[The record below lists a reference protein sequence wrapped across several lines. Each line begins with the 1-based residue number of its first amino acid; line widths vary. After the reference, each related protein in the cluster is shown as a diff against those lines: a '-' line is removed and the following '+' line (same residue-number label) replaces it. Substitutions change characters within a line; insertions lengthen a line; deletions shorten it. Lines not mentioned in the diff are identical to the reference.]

1 MRITSWNLLHG
12 QGARSFRAI
21 ADALDVG
28 NSDFVIG
35 VQEVDAFQDRSDQV
49 FQVADLASQLSAKHF
64 AFVRCVIGT
73 PGFKWR
79 KVKSDEAVLMAS
91 SDSTTI
97 NSTNIAGKKILND
110 DNPPSY
116 GIGLITN
123 IPVTKWEVLALG
135 KSVIGLPLIFP
146 AGDADFTGDA
156 DSANAASSSSKPKLR
171 FIYVKDEPR
180 YAVAAQLENG
190 FTVVNMHL
198 SFVPFVNLFQ
208 LWRVKR
214 WLAKMP
220 GKHILLG
227 DLNLPFD
234 LPVKFS
240 KWKSLVS
247 MASYPTWQPKIQFD
261 YILSDNFGMHESSS
275 DLVKPIF
282 LKSDISDHL
291 PVTIEIN

>member
-12 QGARSFRAI
+12 QGAKSFRAI

-28 NSDFVIG
+28 NSDFAIG

-49 FQVADLASQLSAKHF
+49 FQVADLASELGAKNF

-79 KVKSDEAVLMAS
+79 KVRSDEAILITN
-91 SDSTTI
+91 SDSSGL
-97 NSTNIAGKKILND
+97 NSFNLAGKRVLNN

-123 IPVTKWEVLALG
+123 ISVTKWEVLALG
-135 KSVIGLPLIFP
+135 KSVIGLPLVFP
-146 AGDADFTGDA
+146 SGDVNG
-156 DSANAASSSSKPKLR
+156 SAKPKLR

-180 YAVAAQLENG
+180 YAVAAQLANG

-261 YILSDNFGMHESSS
+261 YILSDNFAVDKSSK

>member
-1 MRITSWNLLHG
+1 VRITTWNLLHG
-12 QGARSFRAI
+12 QGAENLRAL
-21 ADALDVG
+21 ANALDVG
-28 NSDFVIG
+28 NSDFAIG
-35 VQEVDAFQDRSDQV
+35 VQEVDAYQDRSAQV
-49 FQVADLASQLSAKHF
+49 FQVSDLASELSAKHF
-64 AFVRCVIGT
+64 GFVRCVIGT

-79 KVKSDEAVLMAS
+79 KVRSNEATLITNTS
-91 SDSTTI
+91 S
-97 NSTNIAGKKILND
+97 AND

-123 IPVTKWEVLALG
+123 IHVKKWEVLALG
-135 KSVIGLPLIFP
+135 KSVVGLPLLFP
-146 AGDADFTGDA
+146 AGDADSADA
-156 DSANAASSSSKPKLR
+156 ANSSAKPKLR

-240 KWKSLVS
+240 KWKSLIS
-247 MASYPTWQPKIQFD
+247 MASYPAWQPKIQFD
-261 YILSDNFGMHESSS
+261 YILSDNFAVDKSSK
-275 DLVKPIF
+275 DLIKPIF

>member
-12 QGARSFRAI
+12 QGAANFRAI
-21 ADALDVG
+21 ANTLDVG

-35 VQEVDAFQDRSDQV
+35 IQEVDAYQDRSDQV
-49 FQVADLASQLSAKHF
+49 FQVGQLASELGAKHF

-73 PGFKWR
+73 PGFTWR
-79 KVKSDEAVLMAS
+79 RVRKDEAVLITNS
-91 SDSTTI
+91 E
-97 NSTNIAGKKILND
+97 STNSGESG

-123 IPVTKWEVLALG
+123 IPVIKWGLLPLG
-135 KSVIGLPLIFP
+135 KSIIGLPLVFP
-146 AGDADFTGDA
+146 DPSGGPDVR
-156 DSANAASSSSKPKLR
+156 PKIRL
-171 FIYVKDEPR
+171 IYVKDEPR

-198 SFVPFVNLFQ
+198 SFVPFLNLFQ

-261 YILSDNFGMHESSS
+261 YILSDNFGVNKSGKES
-275 DLVKPIF
+275 VRPIY
-282 LKSDISDHL
+282 LQSNISDHL

>member
-12 QGARSFRAI
+12 QGATNFRAI
-21 ADALDVG
+21 ANTLDVG
-28 NSDFVIG
+28 RSDFVIG

-49 FQVADLASQLSAKHF
+49 FQVADLASELGATYF
-64 AFVRCVIGT
+64 GFVRCVIGT

-79 KVKSDEAVLMAS
+79 KVRKDEAVLITN
-91 SDSTTI
+91 SDVM
-97 NSTNIAGKKILND
+97 NSGRNS

-123 IPVTKWEVLALG
+123 VPVKKWEILALG
-135 KSVIGLPLIFP
+135 KSVVGLPLVFP
-146 AGDADFTGDA
+146 AGSDGLDGSENNS
-156 DSANAASSSSKPKLR
+156 SAESKAKPKLR

-190 FTVVNMHL
+190 YTVVNVHL
-198 SFVPFVNLFQ
+198 SFVPLVNLYQ

-220 GKHILLG
+220 GKHFLIG
-227 DLNLPFD
+227 DLNLPFNI
-234 LPVKFS
+234 PVKLS

-261 YILSDNFGMHESSS
+261 YILSDNTTS
-275 DLVKPIF
+275 VAVRPIQIR
-282 LKSDISDHL
+282 SDISDHL
-291 PVTIEIN
+291 PVTIEIS

>member
-1 MRITSWNLLHG
+1 MRITTWNLLHG
-12 QGARSFRAI
+12 QGAENLRAL
-21 ADALDVG
+21 ANALDVG
-28 NSDFVIG
+28 NSDFAIG
-35 VQEVDAFQDRSDQV
+35 VQEVDAYQDRSAQV
-49 FQVADLASQLSAKHF
+49 FQVSDLASELSAIHF
-64 AFVRCVIGT
+64 CFVRCVIGT
-73 PGFKWR
+73 PGFNWR
-79 KVKSDEAVLMAS
+79 KVRSNEATLITNTS
-91 SDSTTI
+91 S
-97 NSTNIAGKKILND
+97 AND

-123 IPVTKWEVLALG
+123 IPVKKWEVLALG
-135 KSVIGLPLIFP
+135 KSVVGLPLLFP
-146 AGDADFTGDA
+146 AGDADSADA
-156 DSANAASSSSKPKLR
+156 ANSSAKPKLR

-240 KWKSLVS
+240 KWKSLIS
-247 MASYPTWQPKIQFD
+247 MASYPAWQPKIQFD
-261 YILSDNFGMHESSS
+261 YILSDNFAVDKSSK
-275 DLVKPIF
+275 DLIKPIF

>member
-12 QGARSFRAI
+12 QGATNFRAI
-21 ADALDVG
+21 ANTLDVG
-28 NSDFVIG
+28 RSDFVIG

-49 FQVADLASQLSAKHF
+49 FQVADLASELGATYF
-64 AFVRCVIGT
+64 GFVRCVIGT

-79 KVKSDEAVLMAS
+79 KVRKDEAVLITN
-91 SDSTTI
+91 SDVM
-97 NSTNIAGKKILND
+97 NSGRNS

-123 IPVTKWEVLALG
+123 VPVKKWEILALG
-135 KSVIGLPLIFP
+135 KSVVGLPLVFP
-146 AGDADFTGDA
+146 AGSDGLDGSENNS
-156 DSANAASSSSKPKLR
+156 SAESKAKPKLR

-190 FTVVNMHL
+190 YTVVNVHL
-198 SFVPFVNLFQ
+198 SFVPLVNLYQ

-220 GKHILLG
+220 GKHFLIG
-227 DLNLPFD
+227 DLNLPFNI
-234 LPVKFS
+234 PVKLS

-247 MASYPTWQPKIQFD
+247 VASYPTWQPKIQFD
-261 YILSDNFGMHESSS
+261 YILSDNTTS
-275 DLVKPIF
+275 VAVRPIQIR
-282 LKSDISDHL
+282 SDISDHL
-291 PVTIEIN
+291 PVTIEIS

>member
-12 QGARSFRAI
+12 QGAANLRAV
-21 ADALDVG
+21 ANDLGVG
-28 NSDFVIG
+28 DSDFVIG
-35 VQEVDAFQDRSDQV
+35 VQEVDAYQDRSDQV
-49 FQVADLASQLSAKHF
+49 FQVAELASELGAKYF
-64 AFVRCVIGT
+64 GFVRCVIGT

-79 KVKSDEAVLMAS
+79 KVRKDEAVLITS
-91 SDSTTI
+91 SDLM
-97 NSTNIAGKKILND
+97 NSGRNS

-123 IPVTKWEVLALG
+123 VPVKKWEILALG
-135 KSVIGLPLIFP
+135 KSVVGLPLVFP
-146 AGDADFTGDA
+146 AGSDGSDGSENIS
-156 DSANAASSSSKPKLR
+156 SAESKAKPKLR

-190 FTVVNMHL
+190 YTVVNVHL
-198 SFVPFVNLFQ
+198 SFVPFVNLYQ

-220 GKHILLG
+220 GKHFLIG
-227 DLNLPFD
+227 DLNLPFEI
-234 LPVKFS
+234 PVKLS

-261 YILSDNFGMHESSS
+261 YILSDNFDRDKSNK
-275 DLVKPIF
+275 DLVKPIH
-282 LKSDISDHL
+282 LQSNISDHL

>member
-12 QGARSFRAI
+12 QGARSFRAV

-49 FQVADLASQLSAKHF
+49 FQVADLASELSAKHF
-64 AFVRCVIGT
+64 GFVRCVIGT
-73 PGFKWR
+73 PGFNWR
-79 KVKSDEAVLMAS
+79 KVKGDEAILITNTS
-91 SDSTTI
+91 S
-97 NSTNIAGKKILND
+97 AND

-123 IPVTKWEVLALG
+123 IPVKKWEVLALG
-135 KSVIGLPLIFP
+135 KSVIGLPLVFP
-146 AGDADFTGDA
+146 AGDADSAGDA
-156 DSANAASSSSKPKLR
+156 NSSSKPKLR

-261 YILSDNFGMHESSS
+261 YILSDNFAADKSNK
-275 DLVKPIF
+275 DLVKPIY

>member
-1 MRITSWNLLHG
+1 
-12 QGARSFRAI
+12 
-21 ADALDVG
+21 
-28 NSDFVIG
+28 
-35 VQEVDAFQDRSDQV
+35 
-49 FQVADLASQLSAKHF
+49 
-64 AFVRCVIGT
+64 
-73 PGFKWR
+73 
-79 KVKSDEAVLMAS
+79 
-91 SDSTTI
+91 
-97 NSTNIAGKKILND
+97 
-110 DNPPSY
+110 
-116 GIGLITN
+116 
-123 IPVTKWEVLALG
+123 
-135 KSVIGLPLIFP
+135 
-146 AGDADFTGDA
+146 
-156 DSANAASSSSKPKLR
+156 
-171 FIYVKDEPR
+171 VKDEPR

-240 KWKSLVS
+240 KWKSLIS

-261 YILSDNFGMHESSS
+261 YILSDNFVVGKSSK
-275 DLVKPIF
+275 DLIKPIF

-291 PVTIEIN
+291 PVTIEIS

>member
-12 QGARSFRAI
+12 QGATNFRAI
-21 ADALDVG
+21 ANTLDVG
-28 NSDFVIG
+28 RSDFVIG

-49 FQVADLASQLSAKHF
+49 YQVADLASELGATYF
-64 AFVRCVIGT
+64 GFVRCVIGT

-79 KVKSDEAVLMAS
+79 KVRKDEAVLITN
-91 SDSTTI
+91 SDLM
-97 NSTNIAGKKILND
+97 NSGRNS

-123 IPVTKWEVLALG
+123 VPVTKWEILALG
-135 KSVIGLPLIFP
+135 KSVVGLPLVFP
-146 AGDADFTGDA
+146 AGSDGESVSKA
-156 DSANAASSSSKPKLR
+156 KPKVR

-190 FTVVNMHL
+190 YTVVNVHL
-198 SFVPFVNLFQ
+198 SFVPLVNLYQ

-220 GKHILLG
+220 GKHFLIG

-234 LPVKFS
+234 IPVKLS

-261 YILSDNFGMHESSS
+261 YILSDNTTS
-275 DLVKPIF
+275 VAVRPIQIR
-282 LKSDISDHL
+282 SDISDHL

>member
-12 QGARSFRAI
+12 QGATNFRAI
-21 ADALDVG
+21 ANALEVG
-28 NSDFVIG
+28 RSDFVIG

-49 FQVADLASQLSAKHF
+49 FQVAELASELGATYF
-64 AFVRCVIGT
+64 GFVRCVIGT

-79 KVKSDEAVLMAS
+79 KVRKDEAVLITN
-91 SDSTTI
+91 SDLM
-97 NSTNIAGKKILND
+97 NSGRNS

-116 GIGLITN
+116 GIGLITSV
-123 IPVTKWEVLALG
+123 PVKKWEILTLG
-135 KSVIGLPLIFP
+135 KSVVGLPLVFP
-146 AGDADFTGDA
+146 DASAGESAAGD
-156 DSANAASSSSKPKLR
+156 SKARPKVR

-190 FTVVNMHL
+190 YTVVNVHL
-198 SFVPFVNLFQ
+198 SFVPLVNLYQ

-220 GKHILLG
+220 GKHFLIG
-227 DLNLPFD
+227 DLNLPFNI
-234 LPVKFS
+234 PVKLS

-261 YILSDNFGMHESSS
+261 YILSDNTTS
-275 DLVKPIF
+275 VAVRPIQIH
-282 LKSDISDHL
+282 SEISDHL

>member
-21 ADALDVG
+21 ADALVVG

-35 VQEVDAFQDRSDQV
+35 IQEVDAFQDRSDQV
-49 FQVADLASQLSAKHF
+49 FQVADLASQLSAEHF

-79 KVKSDEAVLMAS
+79 KVKSDEAVLITNTS
-91 SDSTTI
+91 STHDY
-97 NSTNIAGKKILND
+97 
-110 DNPPSY
+110 NPPSY

-123 IPVTKWEVLALG
+123 IPVKKWDVLALG
-135 KSVIGLPLIFP
+135 KSVIGLPLIIP

-190 FTVVNMHL
+190 FTVANMHL

-227 DLNLPFD
+227 DLNLPFN
-234 LPVKFS
+234 LPVKLS
-240 KWKSLVS
+240 KWKSLVTMS
-247 MASYPTWQPKIQFD
+247 SYPTWQPKIQFD
-261 YILSDNFGMHESSS
+261 YILSDNFGMDESSS

-282 LKSDISDHL
+282 LNSDISDHL

>member
-12 QGARSFRAI
+12 QGAANFRDI
-21 ADALDVG
+21 AHTLDVG

-35 VQEVDAFQDRSDQV
+35 VQEVDAYQDRSDRV
-49 FQVADLASQLSAKHF
+49 FQVGQLASELGGKHF

-79 KVKSDEAVLMAS
+79 RVRKEEAVLITNSESAGL
-91 SDSTTI
+91 DSF
-97 NSTNIAGKKILND
+97 NQSGERVLNG

-123 IPVTKWEVLALG
+123 IPVIKWEILALG
-135 KSVIGLPLIFP
+135 KSVIGLPLVFP
-146 AGDADFTGDA
+146 AGEADISSTG
-156 DSANAASSSSKPKLR
+156 SSKPKLK

-214 WLAKMP
+214 WLSKMP

-247 MASYPTWQPKIQFD
+247 TASYPTWQPKIQFD
-261 YILSDNFGMHESSS
+261 YILSDNFGVDKASSESIR
-275 DLVKPIF
+275 PII
-282 LKSDISDHL
+282 LRSDISDHL

>member
-12 QGARSFRAI
+12 QGAANFRAI
-21 ADALDVG
+21 ANTLDVG
-28 NSDFVIG
+28 ESDFVIG
-35 VQEVDAFQDRSDQV
+35 VQEVDAYQDRSDQV
-49 FQVADLASQLSAKHF
+49 FQVSELASELGAKYF
-64 AFVRCVIGT
+64 AFARCVIGT

-79 KVKSDEAVLMAS
+79 KVRSDEAVLMAS
-91 SDSTTI
+91 SDSSNI
-97 NSTNIAGKKILND
+97 NSTNIVEERVLND

-135 KSVIGLPLIFP
+135 KSVIGLPLVFP
-146 AGDADFTGDA
+146 AGDADLTGDA
-156 DSANAASSSSKPKLR
+156 KSPPKPKLR

-180 YAVAAQLENG
+180 YAVAAQLANG

-198 SFVPFVNLFQ
+198 SFVPLVNLFQ

-261 YILSDNFGMHESSS
+261 YILSDNFGMDELSSN
-275 DLVKPIF
+275 LVKPIF

>member
-12 QGARSFRAI
+12 QGATNFRAI
-21 ADALDVG
+21 ANALEVG
-28 NSDFVIG
+28 RSDFVIG

-49 FQVADLASQLSAKHF
+49 FQVAELASELGATYF
-64 AFVRCVIGT
+64 GFVRCVIGT

-79 KVKSDEAVLMAS
+79 KVRKDEAVLITN
-91 SDSTTI
+91 SDLM
-97 NSTNIAGKKILND
+97 NSGRNS

-116 GIGLITN
+116 GIGLITSV
-123 IPVTKWEVLALG
+123 PVKKWEILTLG
-135 KSVIGLPLIFP
+135 KSVVGLPLVFP
-146 AGDADFTGDA
+146 DASAGESAAGD
-156 DSANAASSSSKPKLR
+156 SKARPKVR

-190 FTVVNMHL
+190 YTVVNVHL
-198 SFVPFVNLFQ
+198 SFVPLVNLYQ

-220 GKHILLG
+220 GKHFLIG
-227 DLNLPFD
+227 DLNLPFNI
-234 LPVKFS
+234 PVKLS

-261 YILSDNFGMHESSS
+261 YILSDNFGIDKSNQ
-275 DLVKPIF
+275 DLVKPIH
-282 LKSDISDHL
+282 LRSEISDHL

>member
-12 QGARSFRAI
+12 QGAANFRAI
-21 ADALDVG
+21 ANTLDVG
-28 NSDFVIG
+28 ESDFVIG
-35 VQEVDAFQDRSDQV
+35 VQEVDAYQDRSDQV
-49 FQVADLASQLSAKHF
+49 FQVSELASELGAKYF

-79 KVKSDEAVLMAS
+79 KVRKDEAVLITNS
-91 SDSTTI
+91 E
-97 NSTNIAGKKILND
+97 STNSGVRS

-135 KSVIGLPLIFP
+135 KSVIGLPLVFP
-146 AGDADFTGDA
+146 AGDVNG
-156 DSANAASSSSKPKLR
+156 SARPKLR

-180 YAVAAQLENG
+180 YAVAAQLANG

-198 SFVPFVNLFQ
+198 SFVPLVNLFQ

-234 LPVKFS
+234 LPVKLS

-261 YILSDNFGMHESSS
+261 YILSDNFGMDELSSN
-275 DLVKPIF
+275 LVKPIF

>member
-12 QGARSFRAI
+12 QGAKSFRAI

-49 FQVADLASQLSAKHF
+49 FQVADLASELGAKNF

-79 KVKSDEAVLMAS
+79 KVRSDEAILITN
-91 SDSTTI
+91 SDSSGL
-97 NSTNIAGKKILND
+97 NSFNLAGKRVLNN

-123 IPVTKWEVLALG
+123 ISVTKWEVLALG
-135 KSVIGLPLIFP
+135 KSVIGLPLVFP
-146 AGDADFTGDA
+146 SGDVNG
-156 DSANAASSSSKPKLR
+156 SAKPKLR

-180 YAVAAQLENG
+180 YAVAAQLANG

-198 SFVPFVNLFQ
+198 SFVPFLNLFQ

-214 WLAKMP
+214 WLVKMP

-227 DLNLPFD
+227 DLNLPYD

-261 YILSDNFGMHESSS
+261 YILSDNFAVDKSSK

>member
-1 MRITSWNLLHG
+1 MRMTSWNLLHG
-12 QGARSFRAI
+12 QGATNFRAI
-21 ADALDVG
+21 ANALDVG
-28 NSDFVIG
+28 RSDFVIG

-49 FQVADLASQLSAKHF
+49 FQVADLASELGATYF
-64 AFVRCVIGT
+64 GFVRCVIGT

-79 KVKSDEAVLMAS
+79 KVRKDEAVMITNSDLM
-91 SDSTTI
+91 
-97 NSTNIAGKKILND
+97 NSGRNS

-123 IPVTKWEVLALG
+123 VPVKKWEILSLG
-135 KSVIGLPLIFP
+135 KSVVGLPLVFPAGEADSGNTFP
-146 AGDADFTGDA
+146 AGDAK
-156 DSANAASSSSKPKLR
+156 NAPKPKLR

-180 YAVAAQLENG
+180 YAIAAQLKNG
-190 FTVVNMHL
+190 YTVVNVHL
-198 SFVPFVNLFQ
+198 SFVPLVNLYQ

-220 GKHILLG
+220 GKHFLIG

-234 LPVKFS
+234 IPVKLS

-261 YILSDNFGMHESSS
+261 YILSDNTTS
-275 DLVKPIF
+275 VAVRPIQIH
-282 LKSDISDHL
+282 SDISDHL

>member
-12 QGARSFRAI
+12 QGATNFRAI
-21 ADALDVG
+21 ANTLDVG
-28 NSDFVIG
+28 ESDFVIG
-35 VQEVDAFQDRSDQV
+35 VQEVDAYQDRSDQV
-49 FQVADLASQLSAKHF
+49 FQVADLASELGAKHF

-79 KVKSDEAVLMAS
+79 KVRSDEAILITN
-91 SDSTTI
+91 SDSSGL
-97 NSTNIAGKKILND
+97 NSFNLAGKRVLNN

-123 IPVTKWEVLALG
+123 ISVTKWEVLALG
-135 KSVIGLPLIFP
+135 KSVIGLPLVFP
-146 AGDADFTGDA
+146 SGDVN
-156 DSANAASSSSKPKLR
+156 DSAKPKLR

-180 YAVAAQLENG
+180 YAVAAQLANG

-261 YILSDNFGMHESSS
+261 YILSDNFAEDKSSK

>member
-12 QGARSFRAI
+12 QGATNFRAI
-21 ADALDVG
+21 ASALDVG
-28 NSDFVIG
+28 DSDFVIG

-49 FQVADLASQLSAKHF
+49 FQVADLASELGAKNF

-79 KVKSDEAVLMAS
+79 KVRKKEAILITN
-91 SDSTTI
+91 SDS
-97 NSTNIAGKKILND
+97 AGLDSFNQAGERVLND

-116 GIGLITN
+116 GIGLVTN
-123 IPVTKWEVLALG
+123 IPVTNWEILPLG
-135 KSVIGLPLIFP
+135 KSIIGLPLAFP
-146 AGDADFTGDA
+146 DPSGGPDVR
-156 DSANAASSSSKPKLR
+156 PKLR
-171 FIYVKDEPR
+171 LIYVKDEPR

-220 GKHILLG
+220 GKHLLLG

-234 LPVKFS
+234 LPIKFS

-261 YILSDNFGMHESSS
+261 YILSDNFGVGNS
-275 DLVKPIF
+275 DTERVKPIY

>member
-12 QGARSFRAI
+12 QGARSFRAV

-35 VQEVDAFQDRSDQV
+35 VQEVDAYQDRSDQV
-49 FQVADLASQLSAKHF
+49 FQVADLASELSAKHF

-79 KVKSDEAVLMAS
+79 KVKSGEAILITNTS
-91 SDSTTI
+91 S
-97 NSTNIAGKKILND
+97 AND

-146 AGDADFTGDA
+146 AGDMNG
-156 DSANAASSSSKPKLR
+156 SSKPKLR

-261 YILSDNFGMHESSS
+261 YILSDNFAVDKSSAQ
-275 DLVKPIF
+275 LVKPIY

>member
-12 QGARSFRAI
+12 QGARSFRAV

-49 FQVADLASQLSAKHF
+49 FQVADLASELSAKHF
-64 AFVRCVIGT
+64 GFVRCVIGT

-79 KVKSDEAVLMAS
+79 KVKGDEAILITNTS
-91 SDSTTI
+91 S
-97 NSTNIAGKKILND
+97 AND

-146 AGDADFTGDA
+146 AGDG
-156 DSANAASSSSKPKLR
+156 NSSSKPKLR

-180 YAVAAQLENG
+180 YAVAARLENG

-261 YILSDNFGMHESSS
+261 YILSDNFAVGNSSAQ
-275 DLVKPIF
+275 LVKPIY

>member
-12 QGARSFRAI
+12 QGATNFRAI
-21 ADALDVG
+21 ANTLDVG
-28 NSDFVIG
+28 RSDFVIG

-49 FQVADLASQLSAKHF
+49 FQVADLASELGATYF
-64 AFVRCVIGT
+64 GFVRCVIGT

-79 KVKSDEAVLMAS
+79 KVRKDEAVLITN
-91 SDSTTI
+91 SDVN
-97 NSTNIAGKKILND
+97 NSGRNS

-123 IPVTKWEVLALG
+123 VPVTKWEILALG
-135 KSVIGLPLIFP
+135 KSVVGLPLVFPSGEADFGNTFP
-146 AGDADFTGDA
+146 AGDAK
-156 DSANAASSSSKPKLR
+156 NAPKPKLR

-190 FTVVNMHL
+190 YTVVNVHL
-198 SFVPFVNLFQ
+198 SFVPLVNLYQ

-220 GKHILLG
+220 GKHFLIG

-234 LPVKFS
+234 IPVKLS

-261 YILSDNFGMHESSS
+261 YILSDNTTSVE
-275 DLVKPIF
+275 VRPIQIR
-282 LKSDISDHL
+282 SDISDHL
-291 PVTIEIN
+291 PVTMEIN

>member
-12 QGARSFRAI
+12 QGAANFRAI

-35 VQEVDAFQDRSDQV
+35 VQEVDAYQDRSDQV
-49 FQVADLASQLSAKHF
+49 FQVGQLASELGAKHF

-79 KVKSDEAVLMAS
+79 RVRKDEAILITNS
-91 SDSTTI
+91 G
-97 NSTNIAGKKILND
+97 STNYGVSG

-123 IPVTKWEVLALG
+123 IPVMKWEILPLG
-135 KSVIGLPLIFP
+135 KSVVGLPLAFP
-146 AGDADFTGDA
+146 DPSGGPDVR
-156 DSANAASSSSKPKLR
+156 PKLR

-214 WLAKMP
+214 WLSKMP

-247 MASYPTWQPKIQFD
+247 IASYPTWQPKIQFD
-261 YILSDNFGMHESSS
+261 YILSDNFGVDKLSSESIR
-275 DLVKPIF
+275 PI
-282 LKSDISDHL
+282 LLHSDISDHL

>member
-12 QGARSFRAI
+12 QGATNFRAI
-21 ADALDVG
+21 ANALEVG
-28 NSDFVIG
+28 RSDFVIG

-49 FQVADLASQLSAKHF
+49 FQVAELASELGATYF
-64 AFVRCVIGT
+64 GFVRCVIGT

-79 KVKSDEAVLMAS
+79 KVRKNEAVLITN
-91 SDSTTI
+91 SDVM
-97 NSTNIAGKKILND
+97 NSGRKS

-123 IPVTKWEVLALG
+123 VPVKKWEILALG
-135 KSVIGLPLIFP
+135 KSAIGLPLVFP
-146 AGDADFTGDA
+146 DASAGESAAGD
-156 DSANAASSSSKPKLR
+156 SKARPKLR

-190 FTVVNMHL
+190 YTVVNVHL
-198 SFVPFVNLFQ
+198 SFVPLVNLYQ

-220 GKHILLG
+220 GKHFLIG
-227 DLNLPFD
+227 DLNLPFNI
-234 LPVKFS
+234 PVKLS

-261 YILSDNFGMHESSS
+261 YILSDNFGRDESNK
-275 DLVKPIF
+275 DLVKPIH
-282 LKSDISDHL
+282 LRSEISDHL

>member
-12 QGARSFRAI
+12 QGATNFRAI
-21 ADALDVG
+21 ANTLDVG
-28 NSDFVIG
+28 RSDFVIG

-49 FQVADLASQLSAKHF
+49 FQVADLASELGATYF
-64 AFVRCVIGT
+64 GFVRCVIGT

-79 KVKSDEAVLMAS
+79 KVRKDEAVLITN
-91 SDSTTI
+91 SDVM
-97 NSTNIAGKKILND
+97 NSGRNS

-123 IPVTKWEVLALG
+123 VPVKKWEILALG
-135 KSVIGLPLIFP
+135 KSVVGLPLVFP
-146 AGDADFTGDA
+146 AGSDGLDESENNS
-156 DSANAASSSSKPKLR
+156 SAESKAKPKLR

-190 FTVVNMHL
+190 YTVVNVHL
-198 SFVPFVNLFQ
+198 SFVPLVNLYQ

-220 GKHILLG
+220 GKHFLIG
-227 DLNLPFD
+227 DLNLPFNI
-234 LPVKFS
+234 PVKLS

-261 YILSDNFGMHESSS
+261 YILSDNTTS
-275 DLVKPIF
+275 VAVRPIQIR
-282 LKSDISDHL
+282 SDISDHL

>member
-12 QGARSFRAI
+12 QGATNFRAI
-21 ADALDVG
+21 ANTLDVG
-28 NSDFVIG
+28 RSDFVIG

-49 FQVADLASQLSAKHF
+49 FQVADLASELSATYF
-64 AFVRCVIGT
+64 GFVRCVIGT

-79 KVKSDEAVLMAS
+79 KVRKDEAVLITN
-91 SDSTTI
+91 SDVM
-97 NSTNIAGKKILND
+97 NS

-123 IPVTKWEVLALG
+123 VPVKKWEILALG
-135 KSVIGLPLIFP
+135 KSVVGLPLVFP
-146 AGDADFTGDA
+146 AGSDGLDESENNS
-156 DSANAASSSSKPKLR
+156 SAESKAKPKLR

-190 FTVVNMHL
+190 YTVVNVHL
-198 SFVPFVNLFQ
+198 SFVPLVNLYQ

-220 GKHILLG
+220 GKHFLIG
-227 DLNLPFD
+227 DLNLPFNI
-234 LPVKFS
+234 PVKLS

-261 YILSDNFGMHESSS
+261 YILSDNTTS
-275 DLVKPIF
+275 VAVRPIQIR
-282 LKSDISDHL
+282 SDISDHL

>member
-12 QGARSFRAI
+12 QGAKDIRAI
-21 ADALDVG
+21 ANTLDVG

-35 VQEVDAFQDRSDQV
+35 VQEVDAYQDRSDEV
-49 FQVADLASQLSAKHF
+49 FQVSELASELSARNF

-73 PGFKWR
+73 PGIKWR
-79 KVKSDEAVLMAS
+79 KLRKDEAVLITN
-91 SDSTTI
+91 SDSGKSG
-97 NSTNIAGKKILND
+97 NS

-123 IPVTKWEVLALG
+123 IPVIKWEVLTLG
-135 KSVIGLPLIFP
+135 KSIIGLPLLFP
-146 AGDADFTGDA
+146 AGEPDSDA
-156 DSANAASSSSKPKLR
+156 KPKLR

-190 FTVVNMHL
+190 YTVVNVHL
-198 SFVPFVNLFQ
+198 SFVPFVNLYQ

-220 GKHILLG
+220 GKHFLIG
-227 DLNLPFD
+227 DLNLPFNI
-234 LPVKFS
+234 PIKFS
-240 KWKSLVS
+240 KWKSLISV
-247 MASYPTWQPKIQFD
+247 ASYPAWQPKIQFD
-261 YILSDNFGMHESSS
+261 YILSDDAKS
-275 DLVKPIF
+275 VVVRPIQIG
-282 LKSDISDHL
+282 SDISDHL

>member
-12 QGARSFRAI
+12 QGATNFRAI
-21 ADALDVG
+21 ANTLDVG
-28 NSDFVIG
+28 DSDFVIG
-35 VQEVDAFQDRSDQV
+35 IQEVDAYQDRSDQV
-49 FQVADLASQLSAKHF
+49 FQTMQLASELGAKNY

-79 KVKSDEAVLMAS
+79 RVRKDEAILITN
-91 SDSTTI
+91 SDSSGLDSFNLTGERI
-97 NSTNIAGKKILND
+97 SNN

-123 IPVTKWEVLALG
+123 ISVTKWELLPLG
-135 KSVIGLPLIFP
+135 KSIVGLPLVFP
-146 AGDADFTGDA
+146 AGEPDSDA
-156 DSANAASSSSKPKLR
+156 KPKLR

-180 YAVAAQLENG
+180 YAVAAQLANG

-261 YILSDNFGMHESSS
+261 YILSDNFGVNKSGKKSV
-275 DLVKPIF
+275 LPIY
-282 LKSDISDHL
+282 LQSNISDHL

>member
-12 QGARSFRAI
+12 QGARNLRDI
-21 ADALDVG
+21 ANTLDVG
-28 NSDFVIG
+28 KSDFVIG
-35 VQEVDAFQDRSDQV
+35 VQEVDAYQDRSDQV
-49 FQVADLASQLSAKHF
+49 FQVADLASELGAKYF

-79 KVKSDEAVLMAS
+79 KVRKDEAVLITNS
-91 SDSTTI
+91 GPI
-97 NSTNIAGKKILND
+97 NSGEKS

-123 IPVTKWEVLALG
+123 IPVIKWEVLTLG
-135 KSVIGLPLIFP
+135 KSAIGLPLAFP
-146 AGDADFTGDA
+146 DASGGPDVR
-156 DSANAASSSSKPKLR
+156 PKLR

-198 SFVPFVNLFQ
+198 SFVPFVNIFQ

-214 WLAKMP
+214 WLVKMP

-234 LPVKFS
+234 LPIKFS
-240 KWKSLVS
+240 KWKSLVT

-261 YILSDNFGMHESSS
+261 YILSDKNTIAA
-275 DLVKPIF
+275 VRPIY
-282 LKSDISDHL
+282 LRSDISDHL

>member
-12 QGARSFRAI
+12 QGATNFRAI
-21 ADALDVG
+21 ANALDVG
-28 NSDFVIG
+28 RSDFVIG
-35 VQEVDAFQDRSDQV
+35 VQEVDAFQVRSDQV
-49 FQVADLASQLSAKHF
+49 FQVADLASESGATYF
-64 AFVRCVIGT
+64 GFVRCVIGT

-79 KVKSDEAVLMAS
+79 KVRKDEAVLITN
-91 SDSTTI
+91 SDLM
-97 NSTNIAGKKILND
+97 NSGRNS

-123 IPVTKWEVLALG
+123 IPVTKWEILALG
-135 KSVIGLPLIFP
+135 KSVVGLPLVFPAGEADSGNTFP
-146 AGDADFTGDA
+146 AGDAK
-156 DSANAASSSSKPKLR
+156 NAPKPKLR

-180 YAVAAQLENG
+180 YAIAAQLENG
-190 FTVVNMHL
+190 YTVVNVHL
-198 SFVPFVNLFQ
+198 SFVPLVNLYQ

-220 GKHILLG
+220 GKHFLIG

-234 LPVKFS
+234 IPVKLS

-261 YILSDNFGMHESSS
+261 YILSDNTTS
-275 DLVKPIF
+275 VAVRPIQIR
-282 LKSDISDHL
+282 SDISDHL

>member
-12 QGARSFRAI
+12 QGATNFRAI
-21 ADALDVG
+21 ANALEVG
-28 NSDFVIG
+28 RSDFVIG

-49 FQVADLASQLSAKHF
+49 FQVAELASELGATYF
-64 AFVRCVIGT
+64 GFVRCVIGT

-79 KVKSDEAVLMAS
+79 KVRKDEAVLITN
-91 SDSTTI
+91 SDLM
-97 NSTNIAGKKILND
+97 NSGRNS

-116 GIGLITN
+116 GIGLITS
-123 IPVTKWEVLALG
+123 IPVKKWEILTLG
-135 KSVIGLPLIFP
+135 KSVVGLPLVFP
-146 AGDADFTGDA
+146 DASAGESAAGD
-156 DSANAASSSSKPKLR
+156 SKARPKVR

-190 FTVVNMHL
+190 YTVVNVHL
-198 SFVPFVNLFQ
+198 SFVPLVNLYQ

-220 GKHILLG
+220 GKHFLIG
-227 DLNLPFD
+227 DLNLPFNI
-234 LPVKFS
+234 PVKLS

-261 YILSDNFGMHESSS
+261 YILSDNFGRDESNK
-275 DLVKPIF
+275 DLVKPIH
-282 LKSDISDHL
+282 LRSEISDHL